1 MSQRIFAGRV
11 ELARTIQFS
20 VMAGCF
26 ALLLCF
32 LFTATRSSA
41 QALYGSMTGAVTDP
55 AGAVVPGAQ
64 VTVLDTEKGT
74 TQTTTTNTA
83 GIYLVPTVLPG
94 VYKVTISAPH
104 FTSFEVDNVRVNAN
118 EERRVDAQ
126 LAVSQVS
133 QSVTVTS
140 EAPLLQTD
148 RTDVDT
154 SLDTTEVQNLPAI
167 SSEGRNFQALIKLVP
182 GAGLPQENNSA
193 AGNPQRAMA
202 ENVNG
207 QSTQGNNTR
216 IDGVPDAY
224 PWLPQNVAY
233 VPPADSIES
242 VNVATNSYDADQ
254 GTAGGA
260 VVNVI
265 TKSGTNSFHGD
276 VHELHTDDALWAL
289 NYFNPPTFKK
299 PLNIFNQFGGAF
311 GGPIKKDRLFFFGDW
326 ESTRQTQSPG
336 ASNFQTVP
344 VGALDAR
351 TAITNGFFD
360 FRGITDKNGNP
371 VNIYDPRTGNPDGT
385 GRSIITCNGVQ
396 NEICISDVD
405 PAALAMAQLIPAGNV
420 PGDPATNNYF
430 VTKEGFFHRDD
441 IDGRVDYV
449 PNSNSTIFGRYSFSR
464 SYIFDP
470 PVFGPAPT
478 GADGNASNGGQ
489 LGNAF
494 SRVQVVGL
502 GGTYT
507 FSPNVLLDM
516 NAGYTRQ
523 RIDAESQDIG
533 NDFGLDTLKIP
544 GTNGSQFLQG
554 GEPAFQFASGTFSPL
569 GNPNTGNPF
578 LFRDNQYSASAN
590 LTWNKGRHSIR
601 FGIEYDHTQLNHFQ
615 PQGGTFQT
623 ARGSFMFTG
632 VGTELA
638 QCTVPPSG
646 PEQCAVAPGTFTN
659 AQFNSYAQF
668 LLGLPDQVGKAV
680 QNENPNSLRWSQWA
694 LYVRD
699 QYQINPKLTINYGVR
714 WELYPMAYSDHGGAR
729 VLFPQGDM
737 NVLVG
742 GGNSGIP
749 TDDGVSTGHG
759 LFLPRL
765 GVAYRPFSKTVIRAG
780 YGINADPNNWRFLRN
795 AYPAVTISD
804 FFGPNSLAFAP
815 AASLTG
821 QNATGAES
829 GVPLGITAIPLT
841 YNGPGLYPLPA
852 EVGTTTVPLNFRR
865 GYINT
870 YNLTVQQEF
879 SQWVA
884 SVGFVGDLAIRPL
897 TNMNINAAP
906 AGGGTAGRVLNAQ
919 FGTTWPDINELNP
932 FGNNYYDALQTT
944 VTRRIGTSSQIG
956 FAYTYS
962 RAEDYEDNEELN
974 ALLFPY
980 SAYLAKNK
988 ALAGFD
994 RTHNFEAYGVY
1005 RLPFGDGQRWVTSG
1019 IGEKLAGGWELNWVL
1034 SAMSGTPFTVTDTG
1048 SGASLLNAPG
1058 NTQTVNIVG
1067 PMRIVHGAPKSSC
1080 SSLSC
1085 DYFDPSAFEAVTG
1098 TTPMLGDAGRDI
1110 LRGPGLFN
1118 LDMSLMRDFKLSER
1132 FTFEFQAQAFGLTNT
1147 PHFANPNSNCSGSS
1161 SGSGA
1166 CDGANFGAVTGT
1178 LNTSNASINTLSGA
1192 REWWLS
1198 AKLLF

>member
-1 MSQRIFAGRV
+1 MARPRGIFGTMGFAAVG
-11 ELARTIQFS
+11 
-20 VMAGCF
+20 F
-26 ALLLCF
+26 ALLFSL
-32 LFTATRSSA
+32 LFTPSKSSA
-41 QALYGSMTGAVTDP
+41 QTLYGSITGRVTDP

-64 VTVLDTEKGT
+64 VTILNVAKGT
-74 TQTTTTNTA
+74 SQTVPTESD
-83 GIYLVPTVLPG
+83 GIYLAPAILPG
-94 VYKVTISAPH
+94 LYKVTISAAH
-104 FTSFEVDNVRVNAN
+104 FNSFVVDNVRVNAN

-126 LAVSQVS
+126 LAVTEVNQT
-133 QSVTVTS
+133 VTVTS
-140 EAPLLQTD
+140 EAPLLQTE
-148 RTDVDT
+148 RADVHT
-154 SLDTTEVQNLPAI
+154 NLDTIEVQNLPAI
-167 SSEGRNFQALIKLVP
+167 SSEGRNFQALIKVVP
-182 GAGLPQENNSA
+182 GATLPQENNSA

-207 QSTQGNNTR
+207 QSTQGNNTT

-242 VNVATNSYDADQ
+242 VNVVTNSYDADLPS
-254 GTAGGA
+254 AGGA
-260 VVNVI
+260 AVNVI
-265 TKSGTNSFHGD
+265 SKSGTNQFHGD
-276 VHELHTDDALWAL
+276 AHELHTDDALWAL

-299 PLNIFNQFGGAF
+299 PLNIFNQFGGSF
-311 GGPIKKDRLFFFGDW
+311 GGPIKKDKLFFFADW

-344 VGALDAR
+344 EGGLNAA
-351 TAITNGFFD
+351 TAVQQGYFD
-360 FRGITDKNGNP
+360 FRSFLPAG
-371 VNIYDPRTGNPDGT
+371 VNIYDPRTGNADGT
-385 GRSIITCNGVQ
+385 GRSIINCNGVQ
-396 NEICISDVD
+396 NEICVSDVD
-405 PAALAMAQLIPAGNV
+405 PAALAMAKLIPNENV
-420 PGDPATNNYF
+420 PGAPATNNYF

-449 PNSNSTIFGRYSFSR
+449 PNSNATIFGRYSFSR

-502 GGTYT
+502 GGTYA
-507 FSPNVLLDM
+507 FSPTLLLDM
-516 NAGYTRQ
+516 HAGFTRQ

-533 NDFGLDTLKIP
+533 DDFGLDTLKIP

-554 GEPAFQFASGTFSPL
+554 GEPAFQLNTFSPL

-578 LFRDNQYSASAN
+578 LFRDNQYDANTN

-601 FGIEYDHTQLNHFQ
+601 AGIEYDHTQLNHFQ
-615 PQGGTFQT
+615 PQGGSFQT

-638 QCTVPPSG
+638 SCTTTSG
-646 PEQCAVAPGTFTN
+646 VEKCTSAAPTA

-680 QNENPNSLRWSQWA
+680 QNENPNSLRWSEWA

-699 QYQINPKLTINYGVR
+699 QWQITPQLTVTYGVR

-729 VLFPQGDM
+729 VLFPGTMD
-737 NVLVG
+737 VLVG

-749 TDDGVSTGHG
+749 QDDGVSTGHG

-765 GVAYRPFSKTVIRAG
+765 GVAYRPLKNTVIRAG

-821 QNATGAES
+821 ANAVGAYATLP
-829 GVPLGITAIPLT
+829 VGITQIPLT
-841 YNGPGLYPLPA
+841 YNGPGVYPLPA
-852 EVGTTTVPLNFRR
+852 GLTTTTVPLNFRR

-870 YNLTVQQEF
+870 YNATVEQEF

-884 SVGFVGDLAIRPL
+884 SVGYVGDLAVRPL
-897 TNMNINAAP
+897 TNMNINPAP
-906 AGGGTAGRVLNAQ
+906 AGGGQAGRILNAK
-919 FGTTWPDINELNP
+919 FGTIWSDINELNP
-932 FGNNYYDALQTT
+932 FGNNYYNSLQTSL
-944 VTRRIGTSSQIG
+944 TRRIGSSSQIG
-956 FAYTYS
+956 FAYTLS
-962 RAEDYEDNEELN
+962 RSVDYEDNEELN
-974 ALLFPY
+974 FLLFPY
-980 SAYLAKNK
+980 PAYLPKNK
-988 ALAGFD
+988 AVSGFD

-1005 RLPFGDGQRWVTSG
+1005 RLPFGNGQRWVTSG
-1019 IGEKLAGGWELNWVL
+1019 IGEKLAGGWQVSWIL
-1034 SAMSGTPFTVTDTG
+1034 SAMSGTPFTITD
-1048 SGASLLNAPG
+1048 SGAGAAALNAPG

-1067 PMRIVHGAPKSSC
+1067 PISIVHGTPESTCK
-1080 SSLSC
+1080 SLSC
-1085 DYFDPSAFEAVTG
+1085 DYFNPSAFAPV
-1098 TTPMLGDAGRDI
+1098 TTPATLGDAGRDI
-1110 LRGPGLFN
+1110 LRGPGLFD
-1118 LDMSLMRDFKLSER
+1118 LDMSLLRDFKLTER

-1147 PHFANPNSNCSGSS
+1147 PHFANPNANISG
-1161 SGSGA
+1161 G
-1166 CDGANFGAVTGT
+1166 NFGAVTGT
-1178 LNTSNASINTLSGA
+1178 INTSNASINTLSGQ